1 MEAGS
6 EGDVCGKL
14 CCRCHVK
21 SVLAPVS
28 QQKAG
33 DCKYDACGVELR
45 GFLIHE
51 PQGTR
56 FSPSVYRPSSDTGL
70 SVAAHIAVVH
80 SSVSTAMLAT

>member
-51 PQGTR
+51 PQG
-56 FSPSVYRPSSDTGL
+56 DTVFPL
-70 SVAAHIAVVH
+70 SVQTKLGHRPLSGCTHRCSAQ
-80 SSVSTAMLAT
+80 